1 MISFQAQISK
11 KIIKALPSK
20 ENPCVWKDYASCVLE
35 TFDQKTKE
43 VYNCSLPFLEET
55 NLFGFCDNEVT
66 LRLVKQIK
74 DALTKNQYETCQ
86 DIKPCNSVTYKMTST
101 YNFSYLI
108 PPTTMYFSYK
118 DLMVEEFKDEYV
130 YNFVT
135 IVSEVGG
142 AFSLL
147 VGLSFMLIETLT
159 SLLQPPRKT

>member
-1 MISFQAQISK
+1 M
-11 KIIKALPSK
+11 
-20 ENPCVWKDYASCVLE
+20 
-35 TFDQKTKE
+35 
-43 VYNCSLPFLEET
+43 EET

-74 DALTKNQYETCQ
+74 DALMKNQYETCQ

-118 DLMVEEFKDEYV
+118 DLMVEESKDEYV